1 VDDRR
6 EELMHRIEELRARFM
21 QCHVTGM
28 DALKRGDLDA
38 LDAAIKAEAKLID
51 EQEQISVEL
60 RALADA

>member
-1 VDDRR
+1 
-6 EELMHRIEELRARFM
+6 M

-51 EQEQISVEL
+51 EQEQISIEL